1 MRSIAQSLV
10 SWGPL
15 GLAAGAFLLVAL
27 VAVLAKVGSLLWRRG
42 LRYTAVELTVR
53 KPRRIVKRLLDG
65 IYDLRNGVDTAGTV
79 GLAKLQIDKPSAAFG
94 NKYQP
99 TTARSFRKAL
109 AAVPARFED
118 FVFVD
123 LGSGKGKALLLASHY
138 PFQRIVGVEFGVELV
153 HVAQS
158 NIARYGRHGAKC
170 RSVESICTDATTY
183 DFPPEP
189 GIYYIYNAFF
199 PPVLNAVLENI
210 RRSVNQAPREVYVVY
225 VSPMH
230 RDLFDAMPWLTK
242 LTGNSVFCIYRA
254 ASAGQTERPPLVARA
269 SLTAIPASEA

>member
-1 MRSIAQSLV
+1 LRSIAQSLV

-15 GLAAGAFLLVAL
+15 GLAVGVRLAPFLLVAL
-27 VAVLAKVGSLLWRRG
+27 ALAVVLAKVGSLLWRRG
-42 LRYTAVELTVR
+42 LRYTAVELIVR
-53 KPRRIVKRLLDG
+53 KPRRIAKRFLDG
-65 IYDLRNGVDTAGTV
+65 IYDLRNGVETAGTI
-79 GLAKLQIDKPSAAFG
+79 GLAKLQIDKSSAAFG

-109 AAVPARFED
+109 AALPARFED

-138 PFQRIVGVEFGVELV
+138 PFQRIVGVEFWAELV

-158 NIARYGRHGAKC
+158 NIARYGRHGVKC

-242 LTGNSVFCIYRA
+242 LSGNSVFCIYRA
-254 ASAGQTERPPLVARA
+254 AASSAT
-269 SLTAIPASEA
+269 

>member
-1 MRSIAQSLV
+1 V
-10 SWGPL
+10 
-15 GLAAGAFLLVAL
+15 GLFLLAF
-27 VAVLAKVGSLLWRRG
+27 VLIQVGNLPWRRG
-42 LRYTAVELTVR
+42 LRYTAVELAVR
-53 KPRRIVKRLLDG
+53 KPRRIAKRFWDG
-65 IYDLRNGVDTAGTV
+65 LYDLRNGVDTAGTI

-94 NKYQP
+94 NNYRP

-109 AAVPARFED
+109 AALPVRFED

-138 PFQRIVGVEFGVELV
+138 PFQRIVGVEFGAKLV
-153 HVAQS
+153 HAAQS
-158 NIARYGRHGAKC
+158 NIARYRRQGVQC
-170 RSVESICTDATTY
+170 RSVESVCADATTY

-210 RRSVNQAPREVYVVY
+210 HRSLNQAPREVYIVY

-230 RDLFDAMPWLTK
+230 RDLFDAMPWLTR
-242 LTGNSVFCIYRA
+242 LTENSVFCIYRA
-254 ASAGQTERPPLVARA
+254 AARSASAPGSPW
-269 SLTAIPASEA
+269 